1 MGFLKTDTKKIEVKD
16 GDKVIKA
23 AEKLGVPFSC
33 REGICGTCKV
43 KVVEGYNNLDVKT
56 SNEEF
61 MDLKKNERLM
71 CQCKLKSGDVKIK
84 F

>member
-1 MGFLKTDTKKIEVKD
+1 MAFLKTNKKKIEVKD
-16 GDKVIKA
+16 GTKVIKA

-43 KVVEGYNNLDVKT
+43 KVIEGIENLEKKT
-56 SNEEF
+56 DNEDM

-71 CQCKLKSGDVKIK
+71 CQAKIKSGEVKID

>member
-1 MGFLKTDTKKIEVKD
+1 MGFLKTDKMKIEVKD
-16 GDKVIKA
+16 GERVIDA
-23 AEKLGVPFSC
+23 AKKLGVPFSC
-33 REGICGTCKV
+33 TEGICGTCKV
-43 KVVEGYNNLDVKT
+43 TVVEGYDNLSSKT
-56 SNEEF
+56 DNEDF

>member
-1 MGFLKTDTKKIEVKD
+1 MAFLKTDKNKIEVKD
-16 GDKVIKA
+16 GAKVIKA
-23 AEKLGVPFSC
+23 AEKLGVPFNC

-43 KVVEGYNNLDVKT
+43 KVIEGYDNLDKKT

-71 CQCKLKSGDVKIK
+71 CQCKIKSGDVKIK